1 MRSKS
6 SKHHSKVGK
15 TAGELKTDE
24 QLAYSNRLA
33 VVRAKAMAIIMNLD
47 GEHSCMDEVHIL
59 IGPKV
64 DVKIKMMVD
73 GYGDIDEQV
82 FSEDC
87 IQHVPGKFGVK
98 GNVMYITVP
107 VEERDKKFIMDWSCL
122 DRPAQS

>member
-1 MRSKS
+1 
-6 SKHHSKVGK
+6 
-15 TAGELKTDE
+15 
-24 QLAYSNRLA
+24 
-33 VVRAKAMAIIMNLD
+33 MN
-47 GEHSCMDEVHIL
+47 
-59 IGPKV
+59 K
-64 DVKIKMMVD
+64 
-73 GYGDIDEQV
+73 V